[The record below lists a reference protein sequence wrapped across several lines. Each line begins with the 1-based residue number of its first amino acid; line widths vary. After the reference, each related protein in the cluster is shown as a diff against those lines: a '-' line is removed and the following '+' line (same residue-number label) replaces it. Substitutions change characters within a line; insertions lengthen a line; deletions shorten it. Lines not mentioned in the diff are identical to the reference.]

1 MYNFIYKMMNKIIII
16 TGPSGVGKGTIEK
29 ELFKISSLKLALS
42 CSMTTRKKREN
53 EIEGQHY
60 YFVDE
65 AEFVKK
71 INNNEFLEYSQH
83 FGNYYGTLKED
94 VEKLIN
100 KGHNVIVEVD
110 TVGAINIIKKYKN
123 ENLIDKIISI
133 FITPPNLQ
141 VLEERIRSRNSET
154 DESIKERLAKAKKEI
169 QQTNDFMFII
179 VNNKLTE
186 SINSVSKIIKGE
198 ICEL

>member
-1 MYNFIYKMMNKIIII
+1 MNKIIII

-42 CSMTTRKKREN
+42 CSMTTRQKREN
-53 EIEGQHY
+53 EVEGEHY

-65 AEFVKK
+65 EEFVQK
-71 INNNEFLEYSQH
+71 INNNEFLEYSKH
-83 FGNYYGTLKED
+83 FGHYYGTLKKD

-100 KGHNVIVEVD
+100 KGHNVIIEVD

-123 ENLIDKIISI
+123 ENLTDKMISI
-133 FITPPNLQ
+133 FITPPNLE

-169 QQTNDFMFII
+169 QQTNEFMFII

-186 SINSVSKIIKGE
+186 SVNSVSKIIKGE

>member
-1 MYNFIYKMMNKIIII
+1 MNKIIII

-29 ELFKISSLKLALS
+29 ELFKIPSLKLALS
-42 CSMTTRKKREN
+42 CSMTTRTKREN
-53 EIEGQHY
+53 EIEGEHY

-65 AEFVKK
+65 VEFLKKVK
-71 INNNEFLEYSQH
+71 NNEFLEYSQH
-83 FGNYYGTLKED
+83 FGNYYGTLKLD
-94 VEKLIN
+94 VDNLIA

-110 TVGAINIIKKYKN
+110 TVGALNIIKKFKD
-123 ENLIDKIISI
+123 ENSIDKLLSI
-133 FITPPNLQ
+133 FIAPPNLE
-141 VLEERIRSRNSET
+141 VLESRIRNRNSET
-154 DESIKERLAKAKKEI
+154 DESIKERLFKAKKEI

-186 SINSVSKIIKGE
+186 SVNSVSKIIKGE